1 MFPLHAPYLFSKCTS
16 SYNEFVVMDN
26 KTTSSSFFGYRRKG
40 VQEGVPLIPGS
51 HLYRLISSIPY
62 VDPVV

>member
-1 MFPLHAPYLFSKCTS
+1 
-16 SYNEFVVMDN
+16 MDN